1 MNELTVVGSGLAGTL
16 LSLVLAQAG
25 HGVRLFE
32 RRADMRKVPQGAGR
46 SINLALSARGLYAL
60 EEVGLKAAVMQAAIP
75 MHGRMVHDP
84 SGKLS
89 FQPYGQSGEFINS
102 ISRAALNQ
110 TLIEAAEATGQIQI
124 AFNQRCTGYDF
135 SAHQVHFSDDQTQS
149 NYAFQASGPVFG
161 ADGAGSSLRRA
172 LVDRVRVNYAQ
183 DYLEYGYKELTIPA
197 GPNGTFQM
205 EPNALHIWPRSTF
218 MLIALPNPDGSFT
231 CTLFYPF
238 EGPESFANLQ
248 SPAAVQAFF
257 ERQFPDAVPLLSHLQ
272 SEFFNNPTGALAT
285 IHLSPWYS
293 GSELLL
299 LGDAAHAI
307 VPFFGQGMNCA
318 FEDCTVLRQ
327 VMAELGSTATGQGEN
342 WEAIFQAY
350 HLRRKPDAD
359 AIADLAL
366 ENFIEMRDAVAD
378 PSFVLRKQVSLL
390 LEKRFG
396 RRFIPKYS
404 LVSFHRVPYSLA
416 KIHGEFQLQLLEQ
429 LCEGLTAPENLNW
442 DLAETLIED
451 YSQTAPN
458 LGTYLEQETHA
469 P

>member
-46 SINLALSARGLYAL
+46 SINLALSARGLHAL
-60 EEVGLKAAVMQAAIP
+60 AEVGLKEAVMQAAIP
-75 MHGRMVHDP
+75 MHGRMVHDL
-84 SGKLS
+84 SGKQT
-89 FQPYGQSGEFINS
+89 FQPYGQSGEYINS

-110 TLIEAAEATGQIQI
+110 TLIEAAEDTGKIQI
-124 AFNQRCTGYDF
+124 VFNQRCTGYDF
-135 SAHQVHFSDDQTQS
+135 AKHQVQFVDDENQF
-149 NYAFQASGPVFG
+149 NYDFQASGPVFG
-161 ADGAGSSLRRA
+161 ADGAGSQLRRA
-172 LVDRVRVNYAQ
+172 LVERVRVNYAQ
-183 DYLEYGYKELTIPA
+183 DYLAYGYKELTIPA
-197 GPNGTFQM
+197 APDGGFQL

-238 EGPESFANLQ
+238 DGPEGFENLQ
-248 SPAAVQAFF
+248 TPDQVQTFF
-257 ERQFPDAVPLLSHLQ
+257 ETQFSDAVPLLSQLQ
-272 SEFFNNPTGALAT
+272 TEFFQNPTGALAT
-285 IHLSPWYS
+285 IHLSPWHS

-327 VMAELGSTATGQGEN
+327 VMAEYGQASGDH
-342 WEAIFQAY
+342 WEPIFQAY
-350 HLRRKPDAD
+350 ALRRKPDTD

-378 PSFVLRKQVSLL
+378 PGFVLRKQVSLL
-390 LEKRFG
+390 LEQRFG

-416 KIHGEFQLQLLEQ
+416 KIHGEFQLQMLEK
-429 LCEGLTAPENLNW
+429 LCHGLTSPDDLDWNL
-442 DLAETLIED
+442 AATLID
-451 YSQTAPN
+451 NYSQTAPN
-458 LGTYLEQETHA
+458 LGTFLEQETHA

>member
-46 SINLALSARGLYAL
+46 SINLALSARGLFAL
-60 EEVGLKAAVMQAAIP
+60 EEVGLKEAVMDAAIP
-75 MHGRMVHDP
+75 MHGRMVHDL

-89 FQPYGQSGEFINS
+89 FQPYGQSGEYINS

-110 TLIEAAEATGQIQI
+110 TLIQAAEDTGKIQI
-124 AFNQRCTGYDF
+124 VFNQRCTGYDF
-135 SAHQVHFSDDQTQS
+135 AKHQVQFVDDENQF

-161 ADGAGSSLRRA
+161 ADGAGSPLRRA
-172 LVDRVRVNYAQ
+172 LVERVRVNYAQ
-183 DYLEYGYKELTIPA
+183 DYLEYGYKELTIPP
-197 GPNGTFQM
+197 GPDGGFQM

-238 EGPESFANLQ
+238 DGPQGFEQLQ
-248 SPAAVQAFF
+248 TPEAVQAFF
-257 ERQFPDAVPLLSHLQ
+257 ESQFPDALPLLTHLQ
-272 SEFFNNPTGALAT
+272 TEFFQNPTGALAT

-318 FEDCTVLRQ
+318 FEDCTVLSQ
-327 VMAELGSTATGQGEN
+327 VMNEMGHSAHPQ
-342 WEAIFQAY
+342 WEPIFQTY
-350 HLRRKPDAD
+350 HQRRKPDAD

-378 PSFVLRKQVSLL
+378 PGFVLRKQVSLL

-396 RRFIPKYS
+396 RQFIPKYS

-416 KIHGEFQLQLLEQ
+416 KIHGEFQQTLLEQ
-429 LCEGLTAPENLNW
+429 LCEGLNAAENLNW
-442 DLAETLIED
+442 DLASTLIEH

-458 LGTYLEQETHA
+458 LGTFLEQEVNA